1 MCGRFTLIVDG
12 ERLVA
17 LWGWTTRL
25 PIYPRFNIAPTQD
38 ILAVRLVDGVPA
50 PVMLRWGLVP
60 HWAKDPSVGTKMI
73 NARAETLLERPSFR
87 EAFRRR
93 RCLIVAD
100 GFYEWQQAPG
110 KQPFWIHPADGGM
123 LTFAGLW
130 ETWTG
135 ASGET
140 VESCTIVTTTANAA
154 LAGIHHRMPV
164 IIAERDR
171 ARWLDVSVPVG
182 EVADLLRPAPDDLL
196 VTTPVSR
203 RVNSV
208 ANEGPACLA
217 GAETEPLQLDLAVPE
232 PPSAR

>member
-25 PIYPRFNIAPTQD
+25 PIFPRFNIAPTQE
-38 ILAVRLVDGVPA
+38 ILAVRLVDGVPTPA
-50 PVMLRWGLVP
+50 MLRWGLVP
-60 HWAKDPSVGTKMI
+60 PWAKDLAVGTKLI

-110 KQPFWIHPADGGM
+110 KQPYWIHPADGGV

-130 ETWTG
+130 ESWT
-135 ASGET
+135 SPTGET
-140 VESCTIVTTTANAA
+140 VETCTIVTTAASAA
-154 LAGIHHRMPV
+154 LRGIHQRMPV
-164 IIAERDR
+164 IVPEADR
-171 ARWLDVSVPVG
+171 ARWLGVAVPVEQVG
-182 EVADLLRPAPDDLL
+182 DLLRPAPDDLL
-196 VTTPVSR
+196 VVRPVSR
-203 RVNSV
+203 HVNRA
-208 ANEGPACLA
+208 ANDGPECLA
-217 GAETEPLQLDLAVPE
+217 GVLELPLTG
-232 PPSAR
+232 

>member
-1 MCGRFTLIVDG
+1 MCGRFTLIIDG

-25 PIYPRFNIAPTQD
+25 PIFPRFNISPTQD
-38 ILAVRLVDGVPA
+38 ILAVRLEHGVPT

-73 NARAETLLERPSFR
+73 NARAESLLERPSYR

-110 KQPFWIHPADGGM
+110 KQPYWIHPPDGAM

-130 ETWTG
+130 ESWKGT
-135 ASGET
+135 SGEA
-140 VESCTIVTTTANAA
+140 VESCTIVTTTANGA

-164 IIAERDR
+164 IVPERDR
-171 ARWLDVSVPVG
+171 ERWLDVSVPV
-182 EVADLLRPAPDDLL
+182 EQVADLLRPAPDDLL
-196 VTTPVSR
+196 VATPVSR
-203 RVNSV
+203 HVNSA
-208 ANEGPACLA
+208 ANEGPECLA
-217 GAETEPLQLDLAVPE
+217 GAETGPIQLDLAVPDQ
-232 PPSAR
+232 PPAR

>member
-25 PIYPRFNIAPTQD
+25 PIFPRFNIAPTQD
-38 ILAVRLVDGVPA
+38 ILAVRLVDGVPSPA
-50 PVMLRWGLVP
+50 MLRWGLVP
-60 HWAKDPSVGTKMI
+60 HWAKDVSVGTKMI

-93 RCLIVAD
+93 RCLIIAD

-110 KQPFWIHPADGGM
+110 KQPYWIRPADGGM

-130 ETWTG
+130 ERWTG
-135 ASGET
+135 ADGEI

-154 LAGIHHRMPV
+154 LQGIHHRMPV
-164 IIAERDR
+164 IVADADR
-171 ARWLDVSVPVG
+171 ARWLDVSFPVT
-182 EVADLLRPAPDDLL
+182 EVADLLHPAPDDLL
-196 VTTPVSR
+196 VGVPVSR
-203 RVNSV
+203 YVNN
-208 ANEGPACLA
+208 AAHDGPECLA
-217 GAETEPLQLDLAVPE
+217 GAVEQAPLL
-232 PPSAR
+232 

>member
-1 MCGRFTLIVDG
+1 MCGRFTLIIDG

-73 NARAETLLERPSFR
+73 NARAESLLERPSFR

-135 ASGET
+135 TSGET

-232 PPSAR
+232 PPRGR

>member
-1 MCGRFTLIVDG
+1 MCGRFTLIIDG

-60 HWAKDPSVGTKMI
+60 HWAKDPSVGTKML

>member
-1 MCGRFTLIVDG
+1 MCGRFTLIIDG

-135 ASGET
+135 TSGET

-171 ARWLDVSVPVG
+171 ARWLDVAVPVG

-208 ANEGPACLA
+208 ANEGPECLA
-217 GAETEPLQLDLAVPE
+217 GAEAEPLQLDLAVPE
-232 PPSAR
+232 PPRGR

>member
-12 ERLVA
+12 ERLAA

-25 PIYPRFNIAPTQD
+25 PIHPRFNIAPTQD

-87 EAFRRR
+87 EAFQRR

-110 KQPFWIHPADGGM
+110 KQPFRIHPADGGM

-130 ETWTG
+130 ERWTG
-135 ASGET
+135 TSGET

-196 VTTPVSR
+196 ATTPVSR
-203 RVNSV
+203 HVNSA
-208 ANEGPACLA
+208 ANEGPECLA
-217 GAETEPLQLDLAVPE
+217 GADAGPLQLDLAVPE
-232 PPSAR
+232 PPTAR

>member
-1 MCGRFTLIVDG
+1 MCGRFTLIIDG

-25 PIYPRFNIAPTQD
+25 SIFPRFNISPTQD
-38 ILAVRLVDGVPA
+38 VLAVRLEHGVPTPA
-50 PVMLRWGLVP
+50 MLRWGLVP
-60 HWAKDPSVGTKMI
+60 HWAKDPSVGIKMI

-110 KQPFWIHPADGGM
+110 KQPYWIHPADGGM

-135 ASGET
+135 TSGET

-164 IIAERDR
+164 IIDERDR
-171 ARWLDVSVPVG
+171 ARWLDVSVPAD
-182 EVADLLRPAPDDLL
+182 EVAGLLRPAADDLL
-196 VTTPVSR
+196 VTTPVSHH
-203 RVNSV
+203 VNS
-208 ANEGPACLA
+208 ATNEGPECLA
-217 GAETEPLQLDLAVPE
+217 GAETGSLQLDLAVPE
-232 PPSAR
+232 PPTAR